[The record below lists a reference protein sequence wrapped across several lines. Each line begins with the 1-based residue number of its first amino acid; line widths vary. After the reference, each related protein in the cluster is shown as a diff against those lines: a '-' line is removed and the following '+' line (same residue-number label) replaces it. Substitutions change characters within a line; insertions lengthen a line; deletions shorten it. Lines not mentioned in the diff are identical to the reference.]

1 MKSAILALCIKNRQG
16 FTLTGREI
24 ENGQVILRMQNF
36 RQGDTNVI
44 TLDAQGVTRLRKYL
58 QELEAK
64 AGVPQMTQ
72 EQSKRISENTRQAY
86 VHAQRECCN
95 ADCGWKG
102 VTDRVL
108 SGHGNV
114 PDVGPLCPECGE
126 TTELAEKPKREPV
139 LARPEHG
146 CSVEQAMALTMER
159 YGQPGGALEQLA
171 ELERNPVRDYCVRSA
186 ERMRQIVHVVCH
198 NCDLGSHSMLMRAD
212 VDISTIEA
220 PKCLCGAQTEW
231 AK

>member
-1 MKSAILALCIKNRQG
+1 MKAKHLAICIKNRQG
-16 FTLTGREI
+16 FTITGREI
-24 ENGQVILRMQNF
+24 EDGQVILRMQNF

-44 TLDAQGVTRLRKYL
+44 TLDPEGVRRLREYL
-58 QELEAK
+58 QALEAK

-72 EQSKRISENTRQAY
+72 EQSKFISDSTREAY
-86 VHAQRECCN
+86 VRAN
-95 ADCGWKG
+95 
-102 VTDRVL
+102 
-108 SGHGNV
+108 
-114 PDVGPLCPECGE
+114 
-126 TTELAEKPKREPV
+126 REPV

-146 CSVEQAMALTMER
+146 CSVEEAMSLTMER

-186 ERMRQIVHVVCH
+186 ERMRQTVHVVCH
-198 NCDLGSHSMLMRAD
+198 NCDLGKHPMLMRAD